1 MTTQTTA
8 PAEHLSICLSLL
20 KHSSRRVLVI
30 MYKLQSPASQ
40 KLRDHEVTYE
50 ERRILESEKFDSEP

>member
-1 MTTQTTA
+1 
-8 PAEHLSICLSLL
+8 
-20 KHSSRRVLVI
+20 

-50 ERRILESEKFDSEP
+50 ERRILESEKKFDSHPLDWDSRLWSVNKRISDNMHS